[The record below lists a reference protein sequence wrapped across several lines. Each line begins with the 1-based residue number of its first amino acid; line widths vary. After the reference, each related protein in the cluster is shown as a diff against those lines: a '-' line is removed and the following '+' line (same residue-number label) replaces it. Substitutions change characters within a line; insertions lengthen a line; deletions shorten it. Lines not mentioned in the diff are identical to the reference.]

1 MSFLGRVLSLVA
13 AYAVRSEWSILR
25 CQLLTVYKAHLEE
38 QDCRPAPILVHLL
51 ISGEDHRF
59 FHHAG
64 FDLRAICRAIYRH
77 VFWGIQEGASTIEQ
91 QTVRILT
98 GRYEKTIERKVRE
111 ILLATLVAEV
121 IPKKFLPSIYLEIA
135 YFGWRMNNFRQACK
149 RLKLHPDGMSLE
161 DAAAVV
167 ARLKYPEPR
176 IAPLKR
182 RSQIQ
187 HRKVHLMKLYRSH
200 LKQGVYKPLE
210 ETVDENENVQF
221 LRIAKSAHEPLYAA
235 ELPACRS

>member
-1 MSFLGRVLSLVA
+1 MNLLRRVVFLVA
-13 AYAVRSEWSILR
+13 AYAVKSEWSILR
-25 CQLLTVYKAHLEE
+25 GQLLTVYKAHLEE
-38 QDCRPAPILVHLL
+38 RNCRPAPILACLL

-111 ILLATLVAEV
+111 ILLATLVTEV
-121 IPKKFLPSIYLEIA
+121 IPKTILPSIHLEIA

-149 RLKLHPDGMSLE
+149 RLELHPQRISLE

-176 IAPLKR
+176 TAPLKR
-182 RSQIQ
+182 RCQIQ

-200 LKQGVYKPLE
+200 LKQGVYNPLE
-210 ETVDENENVQF
+210 GTADENENVQC
-221 LRIAKSAHEPLYAA
+221 LTIIKSAHEPLSAA
-235 ELPACRS
+235 E

>member
-1 MSFLGRVLSLVA
+1 MSLLRRVLSIVA
-13 AYAVRSEWSILR
+13 AWAVRSDWAILR
-25 CQLLTVYKAHLEE
+25 GQLLIVYKAHLEE
-38 QDCRPAPILVHLL
+38 RDCRPAPILVRLL

-111 ILLATLVAEV
+111 ILLATLVTEV
-121 IPKKFLPSIYLEIA
+121 IPKTILPTIHLEIA

-149 RLKLHPDGMSLE
+149 RLELHPQRMSLE

-182 RSQIQ
+182 SRQIQ
-187 HRKVHLMKLYRSH
+187 NRKAHLMKLYRTH
-200 LKQGVYKPLE
+200 LKQGVYNPLM
-210 ETVDENENVQF
+210 ETVDENENVQC
-221 LRIAKSAHEPLYAA
+221 LTITKSADEPLSAA
-235 ELPACRS
+235 E

>member
-1 MSFLGRVLSLVA
+1 MAHVSFLRRAVSVIA
-13 AYAVRSEWSILR
+13 AWAVRSEWSILR
-25 CQLLTVYKAHLEE
+25 EQLHTVYKAHLAE
-38 QDCRPAPILVHLL
+38 QNCRPAPILVRLL

-77 VFWGIQEGASTIEQ
+77 VFWGTQEGASTIEQ

-98 GRYEKTIERKVRE
+98 GRYERTIERKIRE
-111 ILLATLVAEV
+111 IFLATLVTEV
-121 IPKKFLPSIYLEIA
+121 IPKTILPTIHLEIA

-149 RLKLHPDGMSLE
+149 RLELHPQRMSLE

-176 IAPLKR
+176 IPPLKR
-182 RSQIQ
+182 SRQIQ
-187 HRKVHLMKLYRSH
+187 NRKIHLMKLYRSH
-200 LKQGVYKPLE
+200 LKQGVYNPLA
-210 ETVDENENVQF
+210 ETVDDYDNVQS
-221 LRIAKSAHEPLYAA
+221 LTIIKPAHDSLSPAK
-235 ELPACRS
+235 